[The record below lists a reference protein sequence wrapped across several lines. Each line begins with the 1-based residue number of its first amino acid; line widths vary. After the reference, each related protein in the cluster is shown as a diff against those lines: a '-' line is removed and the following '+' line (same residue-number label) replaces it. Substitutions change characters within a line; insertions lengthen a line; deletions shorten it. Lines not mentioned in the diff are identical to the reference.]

1 MKEIFDLVVKGGWL
15 MAPILLCSLFGLTFF
30 LERLWKLQ
38 RHKVLPA
45 KFLDVVSRLLKERR
59 FQEAE
64 SLCHSNDSPISA
76 VLGSGIR
83 YAGSDRDLIKDVME
97 ETGQREVFF
106 LERFTTAL
114 GSISTIAPLLGLLGT
129 VIGMIRMF
137 QRVVSAAGSGKA
149 AVDVSLLATGIWQ
162 ALTTTAAGLA
172 VAIPIYL
179 AYRYVLTRIDRY
191 AIEIEEISLR
201 ALEMLV
207 PLSQAPTTTTM
218 SSSLPPVDLI
228 PAKEGGAPGED
239 KSSPQED
246 P

>member
-1 MKEIFDLVVKGGWL
+1 MKEILDLVEKGGWL
-15 MAPILLCSLFGLTFF
+15 MAPILLCSLLGLTFF

-38 RHKVLPA
+38 RHKILPP

-64 SLCHSNDSPISA
+64 SLCHSNESPISA

-83 YAGSDRDLIKDVME
+83 YAGADRQLIKDVME
-97 ETGQREVFF
+97 ESGQREVFF
-106 LERFTTAL
+106 MERFTTAL

-129 VIGMIRMF
+129 VIGMISMF
-137 QRVVSAAGSGKA
+137 QRVVTAAGSGKA

-172 VAIPIYL
+172 VAIPVYL
-179 AYRYVLTRIDRY
+179 AYRYVLSRIDRY
-191 AIEIEEISLR
+191 AVEIEEISIR

-207 PLSQAPTTTTM
+207 PAAQAPALLAVEIATAPAPQKD
-218 SSSLPPVDLI
+218 SPPPPEEPPV
-228 PAKEGGAPGED
+228 AGE
-239 KSSPQED
+239 EA
-246 P
+246 